1 MLLTPRFKMKAL
13 ALSMS
18 LVCVTVTPSY
28 ASQAQAINVKPA
40 SVGQALSRLAKT
52 NNIDIYATKNALEQ
66 AKLPDNFV
74 SNTDSMAKALTEI
87 LANTDLEAH
96 WLNEAQVVIKHKSD
110 MRAADQLVTFDN
122 NLLNYREE
130 LSNIERI
137 SVYGRHNRLVLDSGT
152 ATKSNMSLL
161 ETPAAI
167 VVVDSELLGE
177 QGITTLQESIRNVSG
192 LTQAGNNYGIGDNL
206 IIRGLGANYT
216 LDGMY
221 GGASLGNSYNP
232 TRSLTNIESIEVLK
246 GPATGLYGMGAAG
259 GVINMIEKK
268 PQYEPSYL
276 IQTSIG
282 QWDSHSLMF
291 DATAPITDQT
301 AYRLVGNYESSD
313 GYRGLSAERSEVYA
327 TLSHQLNDNN
337 NFIFSAAYIDDE
349 IQIDSIGH
357 PVRILNHDSIDANP
371 GEISGQDLPNDTIPN
386 DKGIIGI
393 SLTEEQR
400 QQLADSLVAS
410 DGLEPY
416 DLGEQGLISPL
427 SEPNEGQEMRLK
439 LQHEMDISTNIFLH
453 QQFAYREYSSDFIR
467 QTGAYNYVYWD
478 RNDGD
483 INVVPR
489 APLEIDGVLYPYAAR
504 RQEYRRTQADEKTW
518 QYFTDLT
525 VTWSLPII
533 EGEHLFS
540 ANYEN
545 RDMALKSWSIYDAD
559 GAADDANAIP
569 YILDIRNPNWP
580 TGTFEDYDPVLRS
593 NYDKSVSAWGVS
605 FQEVLYFD
613 DSLTGRFGVAYS
625 GTKQRYQHK
634 GTDLAPEIKEEQD
647 TDDAG
652 ATYNLGLNYRINEQL
667 ATFVNY
673 SKGRMT
679 YSVLGEIKDTNDVAP
694 IPDSESLSFDL
705 GLRFTAFDEDLLGSL
720 VWFKTQRTN
729 LRYDNP
735 EYNDNPDDVE
745 FNISVPQYKYDNND
759 TTKGVEFDLNLALN
773 DVWSMNLNATYQDAY
788 TIRSDKEPGL
798 PKIKTN
804 SKGVPQKFAS
814 LWSNY
819 QYQFTALP
827 APVSFG
833 LGVTY
838 EDERSIN
845 SANFG
850 LPDAV
855 IDAYVLWDANISY
868 QIAQWD
874 IQLNLRNLT
883 DTDYYSNALFLGGL
897 PGESRNAKLT
907 VRYRFD

>member
-18 LVCVTVTPSY
+18 LVCVTVTPTY
-28 ASQAQAINVKPA
+28 ATQAQAINVKPA
-40 SVGQALSRLAKT
+40 SVGSALSHLAKT
-52 NNIDIYATKNALEQ
+52 NNIDIYATKNSLEHT
-66 AKLPDNFV
+66 KLPDHFV
-74 SNTDSMAKALTEI
+74 SNTDSMVKVLTEI

-96 WLNEAQVVIKHKSD
+96 WLNEAQVVIKQKSD

-122 NLLNYREE
+122 NLLNYRED
-130 LSNIERI
+130 LNNIERI
-137 SVYGRHNRLVLDSGT
+137 SVYGRHNRMVLDSST
-152 ATKSNMSLL
+152 ATKSNMSLM

-206 IIRGLGANYT
+206 VIRGLGANYT

-232 TRSLTNIESIEVLK
+232 TRSLTNIESLEILK

-268 PQYEPSYL
+268 PQYDPSYQ
-276 IQTSIG
+276 IQTSVG
-282 QWDSHSLMF
+282 QWGSHSLMF
-291 DATAPITDQT
+291 DATAPITEQT
-301 AYRLVGNYESSD
+301 AYRLVGSYESSD

-337 NFIFSAAYIDDE
+337 KFILSAAYIDDE

-357 PVRILNHDSIDANP
+357 PVRILNYDSIDANP
-371 GEISGQDLPNDTIPN
+371 GEISGQDLPNDTN
-386 DKGIIGI
+386 ADGDEFYGIQ
-393 SLTEEQR
+393 LTPEQQ
-400 QQLADSLVAS
+400 QQLADSLVAT

-427 SEPNEGQEMRLK
+427 SRPNEGQEMRLK
-439 LQHEMDISTNIFLH
+439 LQHEMDIDTNIFLH
-453 QQFAYREYSSDFIR
+453 QQFAYREYSSDFVR
-467 QTGAYNYVYWD
+467 QTGAYNYVYWN
-478 RNDGD
+478 RNGE
-483 INVVPR
+483 INADPR
-489 APLEIDGVLYPYAAR
+489 APLVIDGVLYPYAAR

-518 QYFTDLT
+518 QYFADLT
-525 VTWSLPII
+525 MTWSLPII

-545 RDMALKSWSIYDAD
+545 RDMALKSWSAYDAD
-559 GAADDANAIP
+559 GASDDANAIP
-569 YILDIRNPNWP
+569 YILDIRNPNWG
-580 TGTFEDYDPVLRS
+580 TGTFEDYDPVLKS

-605 FQEVLYFD
+605 FQEVLYFGE
-613 DSLTGRFGVAYS
+613 SLTGRFGVAYS
-625 GTKQRYQHK
+625 GTKQSYQHK
-634 GTDLAPEIKEEQD
+634 GTDNTPEASVEAD

-673 SKGRMT
+673 SKGRMA
-679 YSVLGEIKDTNDVAP
+679 YSILDSVNGTTDDR
-694 IPDSESLSFDL
+694 PDSESLSFDV
-705 GLRFTAFDEDLLGSL
+705 GVRFTAFDEDLLGSL

-729 LRYDNP
+729 LRYSNP
-735 EYNDNPDDVE
+735 EYNDNSEDVE
-745 FNISVPQYKYDNND
+745 FNISVPQYYYDNND

-788 TIRSDKEPGL
+788 TIRSEKEPDQIKVNTKGI
-798 PKIKTN
+798 PK
-804 SKGVPQKFAS
+804 KFAS

-827 APVSFG
+827 APITFG

-845 SANFG
+845 SAAFG

-855 IDAYVLWDANISY
+855 VDAYVLWDASIAY
-868 QIAQWD
+868 QIEQWD
-874 IQLNLRNLT
+874 IQLSLRNLT
-883 DTDYYSNALFLGGL
+883 DTTYYSKALFIGGL
-897 PGESRNAKLT
+897 PGDGRNAKLT
-907 VRYRFD
+907 VSYMFD